1 MKKLKIDSQEAK
13 VKSQKPKANCLQPI
27 AYCLFALI
35 LLTACNDKRTPQV
48 QYMPDMYESVPYNAD
63 SKDGL
68 KNAPSSN
75 LKPVPGTIARGK
87 EATYE
92 IPDTNEG
99 YELAKATLKSPLAV
113 TEENLENGKAMYTI
127 YCATCHGKKG
137 DGNGVLSQRE
147 KFEGI
152 PNYKDRELTQGNI
165 YHVLMYGKN
174 LMGSHASQ
182 LTQKERWQVV
192 QYVEKLRNDLI
203 K

>member
-1 MKKLKIDSQEAK
+1 MKKLKIDN
-13 VKSQKPKANCLQPI
+13 QKLTVYSLLLI
-27 AYCLFALI
+27 AFSL
-35 LLTACNDKRTPQV
+35 LLTACNDKRTPQL

-68 KNAPSSN
+68 KNAASSN
-75 LKPVPGTIARGK
+75 LKPVAGTIARGK
-87 EATYE
+87 QPAYE
-92 IPDTNEG
+92 IADTNEG
-99 YELAKATLKSPLAV
+99 YELAKATLKSPITV
-113 TEENLENGKAMYTI
+113 SDENLENGKAMYTI

-152 PNYKDRELTQGNI
+152 PSYKDRELTEGNI
-165 YHVLMYGKN
+165 YHVIMYGKN

-182 LTQKERWQVV
+182 LTNTERWQVV